1 MIVHM
6 SWMGWMGSK
15 YMSGDR
21 YGIFAGRQVA
31 VSPPMFSLPMIV
43 FFLLACMY
51 VKYIRLLLTYGHICS
66 MYESL
71 ALPSLTKIERRV
83 DYHTNYGS
91 IHTNSNLTN
100 LIVRPDH
107 C

>member
-1 MIVHM
+1 
-6 SWMGWMGSK
+6 MGSK
-15 YMSGDR
+15 YMSRDR

-31 VSPPMFSLPMIV
+31 CGVSPPMFSLSMIV
-43 FFLLACMY
+43 FFLLACR
-51 VKYIRLLLTYGHICS
+51 VCTTTYGF
-66 MYESL
+66 M

-83 DYHTNYGS
+83 DYHTNYGY